1 MISFNSPVF
10 LASKSPR
17 RKKMLEMMGIDFC
30 ILSIDMHEEIIE
42 TQSPESNVKR
52 IATDKCNLALNQI
65 ENGIVITADTIVV
78 IDNKIIGKPFD
89 KIDAEKILRILSGR
103 SHYVFTGFSIA
114 NKTNNKIITD
124 FAKTKVTFKDLSTKE
139 INDYIDT
146 GSPMDKAGAYGI
158 QDDFGAVF
166 VEKISGCYYNVIG
179 FPVSKIYQ
187 ALNKMK

>member
-17 RKKMLEMMGIDFC
+17 RKKMLEMMGIDFG

-42 TQSPESNVKR
+42 TQSPESNVRR
-52 IATDKCNLALNQI
+52 IASDKCNLALNQI

-78 IDNKIIGKPFD
+78 VDNKIIGKPFD

-114 NKTNNKIITD
+114 SKTNNKRITD
-124 FAKTKVTFKDLSTKE
+124 CVKTKVTFKELSTKE

-166 VEKISGCYYNVIG
+166 VEKINGCYYNVIG
-179 FPVSKIYQ
+179 LPVSKIYQ